1 MANLLTKRQQGSLP
15 SNSEVNPR
23 REGKEHVKA
32 ITLRSGREL
41 ATMGQPLMVR
51 EMEIEEVY
59 QASQKDQMQGEQPQ
73 EKKLLRP
80 NDIYKFITLLPKDYC
95 LIPSNGAK
103 NL

>member
-32 ITLRSGREL
+32 ITLQSGREL
-41 ATMGQPLMVR
+41 VAMGQPLMVR
-51 EMEIEEVY
+51 EMEIEEVD

-73 EKKLLRP
+73 EKKSVEESEKTKKIEKQADTDEP
-80 NDIYKFITLLPKDYC
+80 VAQI
-95 LIPSNGAK
+95 S
-103 NL
+103 